1 MNYKTKAAL
10 ISIICAILMIGLF
23 VGIIF
28 GVKYFIDHF
37 DKITLIEKQRG
48 IEIKIN
54 DSTENLYD
62 LEDYLKTNSAI
73 SSKSINVKEKIIYIT
88 FNVKEDI
95 NEKAAKKVAENTIN
109 YISSNTLDKF
119 DISYVITS
127 NNINDI
133 NFPIIGYKSTS
144 NDYISWQKGVLYD

>member
-37 DKITLIEKQRG
+37 DKITIIEKDRG

-54 DSTENLYD
+54 DSTETLYD

-144 NDYISWQKGVLYD
+144 NDYISW

>member
-37 DKITLIEKQRG
+37 DKITIIEKERG

-144 NDYISWQKGVLYD
+144 NDYISW